1 MNPLILIILGTLL
14 MFGMIWLKSVPA
26 HRRIFAAIK
35 VILLLL
41 VASLVI
47 LTITGRIHWI
57 GALIAGAIILSQ
69 KYGFL
74 LKAALRIIPFLK
86 RQNHSDTAGQQES
99 MAYRSHEMSRDEALK
114 ILGLNEGCTDEEIIL
129 AHRRLMQKL
138 HPDHGGNTYL
148 AAQLNEARKLLLS
161 KST

>member
-1 MNPLILIILGTLL
+1 MNPVILIILGTIF
-14 MFGMIWLKSVPA
+14 MAGVIWIRSLPA
-26 HRRIFAAIK
+26 HRRIPAAIK

-57 GALIAGAIILSQ
+57 GAMIAGAIILFQ

-74 LKAALRIIPFLK
+74 LKAIFSLR
-86 RQNHSDTAGQQES
+86 RTAQAKKQQENKTQR
-99 MAYRSHEMSRDEALK
+99 YQSHIMDRAEALK
-114 ILGLNEGCTDEEIIL
+114 ILGLDEGCSEEDVIL

-138 HPDHGGNTYL
+138 HPDHGGNAYL
-148 AAQLNEARKLLLS
+148 AAQLNEARQVLLS
-161 KST
+161 K